1 MKDEMQDRKEFD
13 EPTTAIKP
21 VGQCAS
27 KVIGLRPRDAL
38 ISFCTSVA
46 GPETLNRP

>member
-38 ISFCTSVA
+38 IYSVRA
-46 GPETLNRP
+46 WLGPKL